1 MIKKIVRFFL
11 PPAGRRTGAVE
22 SYDFLR
28 NRRRTVPVDDLWP
41 KLMSA
46 ICPRKYDY
54 VNWQPWYD
62 IINDKNGERKHT
74 IFSVLGAG
82 KTYTMLGTDDDPGI
96 MARTLNDL
104 FISMDNTR
112 EDMKYKVTLSYLEV
126 SRSRSS

>member
-1 MIKKIVRFFL
+1 
-11 PPAGRRTGAVE
+11 
-22 SYDFLR
+22 
-28 NRRRTVPVDDLWP
+28 
-41 KLMSA
+41 MSVV
-46 ICPRKYDY
+46 CPRKYDY
-54 VNWQPWYD
+54 VNWTPWYER
-62 IINDKNGERKHT
+62 IIYNKKPEKITQKHNL
-74 IFSVLGAG
+74 SVLGAG